1 MCIIYTSTT
10 VKELNMLALVFSEVA
25 PYIAYGVAGYFALTK
40 VVNTL
45 IDG

>member
-1 MCIIYTSTT
+1 
-10 VKELNMLALVFSEVA
+10 MLALVFGEVA
-25 PYIAYGVAGYFALTK
+25 PYIAYGFVGYFALTK

>member
-1 MCIIYTSTT
+1 
-10 VKELNMLALVFSEVA
+10 MLALVFSEVA